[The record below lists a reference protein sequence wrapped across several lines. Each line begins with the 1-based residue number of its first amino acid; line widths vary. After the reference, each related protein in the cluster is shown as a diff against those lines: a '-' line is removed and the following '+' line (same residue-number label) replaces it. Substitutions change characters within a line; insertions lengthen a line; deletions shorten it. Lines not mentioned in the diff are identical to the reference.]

1 MLTIVLRLILVLQLV
16 QRRHRLDESKIV
28 VRRRYQ
34 GWRKRQKQRAANQR
48 LALLQGREAE
58 PLVDPE
64 EEAMTNQDI
73 LAVYQVC

>member
-1 MLTIVLRLILVLQLV
+1 MLPITIVFRLIVVLQLV

-28 VRRRYQ
+28 VHRRYQ

-73 LAVYQVC
+73 LAVYH